1 MSEREQQE
9 VRSPLVS
16 ERGVTTI
23 SDGVVSKIAGMAT
36 REVPG
41 VHLGGS
47 ASRAAGGL
55 LENVTGSQSNTRGIS
70 VEVGRVETALDLT
83 LSLDYGI
90 DIMSTLEEVRRRIS
104 ERIDAMTGLRVT
116 ECNVTISDIVL
127 PKGDGEDENGERQ
140 DELEG
145 GARATTRPSARTVE
159 LESDVGDREVGEVE
173 PRSRTRTDLAG
184 RPAPEEVRVEGEPL
198 DEDETARMDAR
209 DLQDEEPTREN
220 ERRRDRRSERQSDS
234 QSDR

>member
-90 DIMSTLEEVRRRIS
+90 DILPTLEEVRRRIS
-104 ERIDAMTGLRVT
+104 ERINSITGLRVT

-127 PKGDGEDENGERQ
+127 PKSDGENGERQ
-140 DELEG
+140 GEVEG
-145 GARATTRPSARTVE
+145 GSRTATRPSARTVE
-159 LESDVGDREVGEVE
+159 LESDVGDREVGTVE

-184 RPAPEEVRVEGEPL
+184 RPAREEVRVEGEPL

-209 DLQDEEPTREN
+209 DLQDDEPPR
-220 ERRRDRRSERQSDS
+220 ERRRDRRSDRQSD
-234 QSDR
+234 R

>member
-1 MSEREQQE
+1 MSERDQQE

-23 SDGVVSKIAGMAT
+23 ADGVVSKIAGMAA

-70 VEVGRVETALDLT
+70 AEVGRVETALDLT

-104 ERIDAMTGLRVT
+104 ERIDTITGLRVT

-127 PKGDGEDENGERQ
+127 PDSDGEDENGERRGGRRG
-140 DELEG
+140 ELESG
-145 GARATTRPSARTVE
+145 SRSTTRPRARTVE

-173 PRSRTRTDLAG
+173 PRSRTRTDTAG

-198 DEDETARMDAR
+198 DEDETVRMDAR
-209 DLQDEEPTREN
+209 ELQDDETTR
-220 ERRRDRRSERQSDS
+220 ERRRDRRSDRQSDS
-234 QSDR
+234 

>member
-1 MSEREQQE
+1 MSEQTQPE
-9 VRSPLVS
+9 VSSPLVS
-16 ERGVTTI
+16 DRGVTTI
-23 SDGVVSKIAGMAT
+23 ADGVVSKIAGMAA

-83 LSLDYGI
+83 LSLDYGT
-90 DIMSTLEEVRRRIS
+90 DIIPTLEEVRRKIS
-104 ERIDAMTGLRVT
+104 ERIETMTGLKMT

-127 PKGDGEDENGERQ
+127 PKSDGEDENGERRG
-140 DELEG
+140 ELESG
-145 GARATTRPSARTVE
+145 SRTATRPSARTVE
-159 LESDVGDREVGEVE
+159 LESDIGDRRVGEVD
-173 PRSRTRTDLAG
+173 PRSRTRTDHAG
-184 RPAPEEVRVEGEPL
+184 RPAAEEVRVEGEPL
-198 DEDETARMDAR
+198 DRDKTVQMDAR
-209 DLQDEEPTREN
+209 DLQDDELTRET
-220 ERRRDRRSERQSDS
+220 RRRESRGDD